1 MNVNFSIGR
10 MLFFIAAAVILS
22 GLTLAVHGLTELT
35 MHDLYGA
42 VWAQFQSAAQW
53 TYLTPELILQLSNL
67 FFTCTG
73 SGAPIHPHMSGDA
86 CDLALYSAVGQS
98 LVTGLSLLPFLI
110 LLLWCSGTAASII
123 RRQLAFKLS
132 TPITLIT
139 AMYWLRNTAFL
150 MLAAGS
156 MTQFACSPGL
166 AVCGIVFLSVS
177 LGFIFSLRKTAP

>member
-1 MNVNFSIGR
+1 MNLNFSIGR

-67 FFTCTG
+67 IFTCTG

-150 MLAAGS
+150 MLTAGS
-156 MTQFACSPGL
+156 MTQFACSPGI